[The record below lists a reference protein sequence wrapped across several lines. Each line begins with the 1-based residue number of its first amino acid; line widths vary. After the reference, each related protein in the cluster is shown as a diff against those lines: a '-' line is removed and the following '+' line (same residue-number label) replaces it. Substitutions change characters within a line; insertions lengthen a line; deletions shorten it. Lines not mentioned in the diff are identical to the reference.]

1 MHSQIQEEK
10 EKFVTEDR
18 MKKLCVVMLVFA
30 FITLLF
36 PGGVADAGARG
47 RYIIGT
53 SADWPPF
60 QWVDGHGNFVGFDI
74 DVIRMF
80 AHIAG
85 IDIQIKDIA
94 FAALI
99 PSLIARTVDIV
110 VAGMTITAERALV
123 VDFSIPYWSADQA
136 VMVRQDSPLTM
147 GTVFTDRRRI
157 GAQLGTTQAGLL
169 EDWVENRVD
178 IKLVLYDT
186 NDLGI
191 KDLVLGRIDA
201 FMADTPAAAAF
212 IAVNPIRKIGI
223 VITGE
228 ELGFAVARGDPRG
241 ILPRLNAAII
251 ELQRMGVWDVLVAAY
266 TTGDLARITE
276 VFAAT
281 RHLLEAGDLLGYAQ
295 ALYAG
300 LTGE

>member
-1 MHSQIQEEK
+1 
-10 EKFVTEDR
+10 
-18 MKKLCVVMLVFA
+18 MKKLCIVILIFG
-30 FITLLF
+30 FITLFF
-36 PGGVADAGARG
+36 PGEVIYAGEQEP
-47 RYIIGT
+47 YIIGT

-74 DVIRMF
+74 DVMRMF

-85 IDIQIKDIA
+85 IEIQIKDMA

-99 PSLIARTVDIV
+99 PSLIAGTVDIV
-110 VAGMTITAERALV
+110 VAGMTITVERELV
-123 VDFSIPYWSADQA
+123 VDFSIPYWSADQG
-136 VMVRQDSPLTM
+136 VIVVQDSPLTM
-147 GTVFTDRRRI
+147 GLVFTDGRRI

-169 EDWVENRVD
+169 ADWVEQEVD
-178 IKLVLYDT
+178 IELVLYDT

-191 KDLVLGRIDA
+191 KDLVFGRIDA

-228 ELGFAVARGDPRG
+228 ELGFAVSEGDPKG

-251 ELQRMGVWDVLVAAY
+251 ELQQMGVWDVLVAAY

-276 VFAAT
+276 AFAAA
-281 RHLLEAGDLLGYAQ
+281 RYLLEAGDLLAYAQ
-295 ALYAG
+295 ALYDG
-300 LTGE
+300 LIAE